1 MFCLAHRAMLFA
13 PAEDAFGHRPARLRH
28 AVAFVPRGASVDG
41 ALAALAGR
49 GDAVVQVNT
58 SPFCSRRRSGPR
70 SGRRAKAPRTSDTR
84 DCSPIAPSAGVPTGC
99 RRTPGAA
106 TRSVTVPAES
116 RDGLRSRR
124 ACPGY
129 GSARP
134 VHRAQAPGSSSADGS
149 PAPAPRVRCTKTA
162 RPDPQM
168 RPACQP
174 PSIRDR
180 KLNHDTL
187 AMARV
192 FQQTAN
198 RDREAQPCLVS
209 HGVTPAASGQLVQ
222 YRWHGNRLR
231 GAAPRPPD
239 HTRCARATLSLLA
252 RCAER
257 LESQLFAG
265 AKWTPRAGRSSHAY
279 VEKVRPSGEIGYAA
293 ANSFPLAGSDLIS
306 KGR

>member
-106 TRSVTVPAES
+106 TRSATVPAEL

-124 ACPGY
+124 ASPGY

-134 VHRAQAPGSSSADGS
+134 AHRAQAPGSSAAGGS
-149 PAPAPRVRCTKTA
+149 PAPAPRARCTKTA
-162 RPDPQM
+162 HPDPQI

-174 PSIRDR
+174 PSIRDNKTESR
-180 KLNHDTL
+180 HTCYGQ
-187 AMARV
+187 V
-192 FQQTAN
+192 FSA
-198 RDREAQPCLVS
+198 DC
-209 HGVTPAASGQLVQ
+209 
-222 YRWHGNRLR
+222 
-231 GAAPRPPD
+231 
-239 HTRCARATLSLLA
+239 
-252 RCAER
+252 
-257 LESQLFAG
+257 
-265 AKWTPRAGRSSHAY
+265 
-279 VEKVRPSGEIGYAA
+279 
-293 ANSFPLAGSDLIS
+293 
-306 KGR
+306 